1 MGQQKKIRRAPRVA
15 PLGVPLARRRL
26 LLRSRISLESNKQAI
41 SRAVHQVLAL
51 ADGSGLLGDDGRAE
65 LEIALHEALANA
77 VIHGNRSDPA
87 KRVLLRCYFDPG
99 RGMLIAVR
107 DEGPGF
113 DPEEVPDPRSAE
125 RLHLTHGRGIFLMRE
140 LMDAVEH
147 RKGGREVVLYKKL
160 PAEQAA
166 GSEARPAPRRR
177 RS

>member
-1 MGQQKKIRRAPRVA
+1 MGQQKKIQRAPRVA
-15 PLGVPLARRRL
+15 PLAVPLARRRL
-26 LLRSRISLESNKQAI
+26 LLKSRISIESNKQAI
-41 SRAVHQVLAL
+41 SRAVHAVLAV
-51 ADGSGLLGDDGRAE
+51 AQESRLLGDDGKAE

-99 RGMLIAVR
+99 HGMLIAVR
-107 DEGPGF
+107 DQGPGF
-113 DPEEVPDPRSAE
+113 DPDEVPDPRAAE

-160 PAEQAA
+160 PVEQVAPA
-166 GSEARPAPRRR
+166 KARPASR
-177 RS
+177 RSRP